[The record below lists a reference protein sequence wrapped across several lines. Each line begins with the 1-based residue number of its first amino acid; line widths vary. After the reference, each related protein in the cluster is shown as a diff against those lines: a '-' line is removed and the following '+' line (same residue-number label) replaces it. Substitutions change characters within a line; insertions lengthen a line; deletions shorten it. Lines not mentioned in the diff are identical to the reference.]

1 MTWSGR
7 EVAHQ
12 PMLPTKPQ
20 PLISM
25 KQMNILD
32 TAWVPVHLGTVT
44 HIWNNYQRIT
54 DEMEKIKREGR
65 YIVYK
70 GLVLVYFMFR
80 DYRDIGTSIRK
91 LDSMHKMDQGVR
103 I

>member
-1 MTWSGR
+1 
-7 EVAHQ
+7 
-12 PMLPTKPQ
+12 
-20 PLISM
+20 
-25 KQMNILD
+25 
-32 TAWVPVHLGTVT
+32 
-44 HIWNNYQRIT
+44 
-54 DEMEKIKREGR
+54 MEKIKREGR